1 MDATSGYL
9 VETLESHLE
18 SAVHRLLVLGG
29 ALVPMAV
36 GLVRAVIDDDI
47 DTRQYPT
54 YGPYW

>member
-1 MDATSGYL
+1 MDTSGYL
-9 VETLESHLE
+9 VDTLEGHLE
-18 SAVHRLLVLGG
+18 QAVHRLLMLGG

-36 GLVRAVIDDDI
+36 GLVRAVVDSDI